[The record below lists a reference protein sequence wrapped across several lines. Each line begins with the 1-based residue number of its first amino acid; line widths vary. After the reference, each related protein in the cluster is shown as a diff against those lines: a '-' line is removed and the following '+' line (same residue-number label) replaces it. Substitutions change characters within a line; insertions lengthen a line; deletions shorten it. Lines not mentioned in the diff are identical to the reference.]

1 MPIFPDAGKWA
12 VFSAMALVLENHADN
27 RLMGTYLYYRRDIIM
42 YVFGHVT
49 APSLTL
55 GVMVL

>member
-12 VFSAMALVLENHADN
+12 VFSAMALVLENHTDN

-49 APSLTL
+49 TPSLTL